1 MDAIGGSLRVNRPTA
16 IALGAAASLIA
27 VGLLLPAAVRA
38 DAGRERNRLDR
49 LEREIVRLEQEMQ
62 RLESE
67 EQGVLGRLDQ
77 LAARA
82 RLLDAR
88 REALQLEQQEL
99 EQELERLTREER
111 AEMRALEAARE
122 RLAQT
127 AVLLH
132 RVGPLARVR
141 PLLETR
147 DADRL
152 AGGLRLVQELTRRR
166 QEEVAEVRQRIA
178 RVQQLRE
185 ERRRRQEELEEL
197 SSRVTHARAELRRT
211 IRARKR
217 LLDELRDEQSVREQ
231 ALAELRRARR
241 ELGEILR
248 EGGEG
253 AQVSLDVR
261 RFKGLLPKPVD
272 ARVDVPFGDRRNVR
286 FGTVLPHP
294 GWDLD
299 ARFGAPVRAIFDGR
313 VVYADWFRG
322 YGLVVV
328 VDHGH
333 RVHSVFAHLS
343 AILVEKG
350 KRIAQ
355 GQTIGRV
362 GDTGSLKGPYLYM
375 EIRVDGKAV
384 DPASWIR

>member
-1 MDAIGGSLRVNRPTA
+1 VL
-16 IALGAAASLIA
+16 AAAG
-27 VGLLLPAAVRA
+27 GLPC
-38 DAGRERNRLDR
+38 AGSDGGGRLDR
-49 LEREIVRLEQEMQ
+49 LEREIDRLEREMR
-62 RLESE
+62 RLETE
-67 EQGVLGRLDQ
+67 ERGVLDRLDR

-88 REALQLEQQEL
+88 REALQLERQALEDDIERLARAERDEL
-99 EQELERLTREER
+99 E
-111 AEMRALEAARE
+111 ALAAARE
-122 RLAQT
+122 RLSRT

-141 PLLETR
+141 PLLETG

-152 AGGLRLVQELTRRR
+152 AGGLRLVHELTRRR
-166 QEEVAEVRQRIA
+166 QDEVSEVRERIA
-178 RVQQLRE
+178 RVQELRDE
-185 ERRRRQEELEEL
+185 QRRRQRELEALSAEL
-197 SSRVTHARAELRRT
+197 SDARADLRRT

-217 LLDELRDEQSVREQ
+217 LLADLRNEQSVREQ
-231 ALAELRRARR
+231 ALDELRRARE

-248 EGGEG
+248 EGGDE
-253 AQVSLDVR
+253 ADVELDVR
-261 RFKGLLPKPVD
+261 RFRGLLPKPVD
-272 ARVDVPFGDRRNVR
+272 APIAVPFGDRRNER

-299 ARFGAPVRAIFDGR
+299 ARFGAPVQAIFDGR

-350 KRIAQ
+350 SPVSR
-355 GQTIGRV
+355 GQPIGRV

-384 DPASWIR
+384 DPSDWIR